1 MESEIQV
8 PEAREESGPKLG
20 FGGKLINIFT
30 NPTKTFQELD
40 QRPTWIMPMLI
51 VVLLVIISTQISF
64 PIIMDAQLDRLRSN
78 PNITPEQLSTFETQF
93 GENVKTQRIIT
104 LVSQI
109 IVTPI
114 VFFALAG
121 IFYLLGTVMLGGD
134 TTYKKVLS
142 VVAWS
147 DCISI
152 IGVVV
157 TTGLIIAKG
166 SLDISLSPALLLSAD
181 AIGTKFHTFLSKL
194 DFFTI
199 WFLAV
204 FATGFG
210 YIYKFSTAKAYTAVG
225 VLWAIWI
232 ALSVALSGV
241 LKQFGM

>member
-1 MESEIQV
+1 MESEIQA
-8 PEAREESGPKLG
+8 PEAREESGHGLG

-40 QRPTWIMPMLI
+40 QRPAWIAPVILSILI
-51 VVLLVIISTQISF
+51 MAILTQISL
-64 PIIMDAQLDRLRSN
+64 PVIMEGQKEKILSN
-78 PNITPEQLSTFETQF
+78 PSFTDEQRAMMEQYFVLNTGT
-93 GENVKTQRIIT
+93 RIKAAAT
-104 LVSQI
+104 QI
-109 IVTPI
+109 IATPI
-114 VFFALAG
+114 VYLIFAG
-121 IFYLLGTVMLGGD
+121 IFYLVGSVFLGGD
-134 TTYKKVLS
+134 TNYKKVLS
-142 VVAWS
+142 LTSWS
-147 DCISI
+147 WLILTLYAIVTIPIAIS
-152 IGVVV
+152 
-157 TTGLIIAKG
+157 KG
-166 SLDISLSPALLLSAD
+166 SMDISLSPALLLSAD